1 VFDLFGENLKKFRNN
16 KGLSQIKLSKL
27 LNVSQQTVGS
37 WEINRTSPDPEMIK
51 KISEILDVSAD
62 KLLGLDKKTLTV
74 NSDRIDTKVQSDN
87 QEIDVDIS
95 KLTPEN
101 QNDLKKYYNL
111 LKIKQKVDK
120 NNNAKTSSS
129 LSENA

>member
-1 VFDLFGENLKKFRNN
+1 MFGENLKKFRNN